1 MKKKCLFLG
10 YKNKQT
16 KLIKFLR
23 QNNFEVSNTS
33 KTITFKQIKKYNLII
48 SFGYKKIINS
58 EIINKLKRPII
69 NLHIGY
75 LPFNRGF
82 HPNLW
87 SFLDN
92 TPSGVT
98 IHEID
103 KGLDTGPIIFQKKV
117 SFKPNVSN
125 FIQTYKIL
133 RDEIEKLFI
142 LNFKKLVNGKYR
154 RIKQRG
160 IHTFHKENEKPNFIK
175 WSMKIEKA
183 KKKYDKYLKADIKK
197 NLSLIDAIQ
206 DVRKNNNVNWMDIL
220 RLGMIKSPKDA
231 KNLIKKISSD
241 DDEIGSL
248 LRKIG

>member
-10 YKNKQT
+10 YNNKQT
-16 KLIKFLR
+16 KLIKFLK

-48 SFGYKKIINS
+48 SYGYKKKINS
-58 EIINKLKRPII
+58 EIIKKLKRPII

-103 KGLDTGPIIFQKKV
+103 QGLDTGPILFQKKV
-117 SFKPNVSN
+117 NFKSDASN

-133 RDEIEKLFI
+133 RKEIEKLFI
-142 LNFKKLVNGKYR
+142 FNFKKLANKKYR
-154 RIKQRG
+154 RINQRG
-160 IHTFHKENEKPNFIK
+160 IHTFHKENEKPPFIK
-175 WSMKIEKA
+175 WGMKIEKA
-183 KKKYDKYLKADIKK
+183 KKKYDKYLKADMKK

-206 DVRKNNNVNWMDIL
+206 NVRKSNNVNWMDIL
-220 RLGMIKSPKDA
+220 RLGMITSPRDA

-241 DDEIGSL
+241 DDEIGTL